1 MAQTVRVVVISMP
14 GVGKGDNAFVVSGL
28 KLTGGLR
35 KHSSNL
41 LGPSQYK
48 NDKDVMPFDKTQPFP
63 MDGKEKKR
71 PLFGLYV
78 LSDKGN
84 FEPIAQVE
92 VWRFVGV
99 NSTPLNSRYD
109 FPAELKFMERMRSSG
124 SRELLC
130 MHIANLRYDNR
141 NTRDGVEAE
150 ACTYL
155 LMAAVGKMAM
165 EKGWDIVSMVVHPD
179 FLPFYK
185 SMGFVQLGRDVPK
198 LYDIPNSPASL
209 IYITRKT
216 LLERFEDSILGRMS
230 KKLIIEGGTS
240 IKCAHCVYGPILL
253 KSLMSG

>member
-14 GVGKGDNAFVVSGL
+14 GVGKGDNAFADSGRR
-28 KLTGGLR
+28 LTGGLR
-35 KHSSNL
+35 KHSSHH
-41 LGPSQYK
+41 SQYK
-48 NDKDVMPFDKTQPFP
+48 NGKDVMPFDKTQPFP

-78 LSDKGN
+78 LSDRSK

-99 NSTPLNSRYD
+99 DSTPLNSRYD
-109 FPAELKFMERMRSSG
+109 FPAELRSMERMRSSG

-130 MHIANLRYDNR
+130 MHIANLRYDDR

-165 EKGWDIVSMVVHPD
+165 TKKWDIMSMVVHPD
-179 FLPFYK
+179 SLLFYK
-185 SMGFVQLGRDVPK
+185 AMGFVQLGMDVPK
-198 LYDIPNSPASL
+198 LHDMPNSPASL
-209 IYITRKT
+209 IYIKRET
-216 LLERFEDSILGRMS
+216 LLERFEDSRLGRMS
-230 KKLIIEGGTS
+230 KKLIVDRGTS
-240 IKCAHCVYGPILL
+240 IMHAHCVYEPIPL

>member
-1 MAQTVRVVVISMP
+1 MSQTVRVVVISMP

-216 LLERFEDSILGRMS
+216 LLERFEDSRLGRMS
-230 KKLIIEGGTS
+230 KKLIVDRGTS
-240 IKCAHCVYGPILL
+240 IKYAHCVYESIPL